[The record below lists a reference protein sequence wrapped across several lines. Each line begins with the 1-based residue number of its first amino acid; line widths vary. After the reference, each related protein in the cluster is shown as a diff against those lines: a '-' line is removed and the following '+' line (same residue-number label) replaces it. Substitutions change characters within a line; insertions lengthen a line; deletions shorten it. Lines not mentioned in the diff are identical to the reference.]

1 MIHRESPS
9 PDAATELAGRRGR
22 RVFLLVLDSLGV
34 GAMPDAPDFGDA
46 GAHTL
51 DHICEA
57 AGTPE
62 APRLQALGLGNI
74 EGVDAF
80 PAAAVPEGAFGKMSE
95 ASAGKD
101 TTTGHWEMAGV
112 PLDRAFPTF
121 PDGFDEDLLAA
132 IAERTGV
139 TGWLCNAPASGT
151 EVIEQ
156 HGPEHVATGK
166 LIVYTSADSVLQI
179 AAHEEAFGL
188 KRLLEVCEVARE
200 LTLERGLARVI
211 ARPFV
216 DAEEGSTNRFERT
229 YNRRDFSLTPPK
241 PTVLDQLKAAGVPV
255 VGVGKIEDIFAGHGL
270 TRAVHTKGNEDGMV
284 QTGSLVRDLD
294 HGLVFLNLVDFDML
308 FGHRRDPAGY
318 RGAIEAFDQALVEI
332 EGDRREDDIFILTA
346 DHGND
351 PTNGDHTDHTREFV
365 PLLVY
370 GDCVQGGVS
379 LGTRS
384 TFADIGATIAE
395 AFGVRH
401 DGAGSS
407 FLEEILSRA
416 NEA

>member
-1 MIHRESPS
+1 M
-9 PDAATELAGRRGR
+9 
-22 RVFLLVLDSLGV
+22 
-34 GAMPDAPDFGDA
+34 
-46 GAHTL
+46 
-51 DHICEA
+51 
-57 AGTPE
+57 
-62 APRLQALGLGNI
+62 
-74 EGVDAF
+74 
-80 PAAAVPEGAFGKMSE
+80 
-95 ASAGKD
+95 
-101 TTTGHWEMAGV
+101 
-112 PLDRAFPTF
+112 
-121 PDGFDEDLLAA
+121 
-132 IAERTGV
+132 
-139 TGWLCNAPASGT
+139 
-151 EVIEQ
+151 
-156 HGPEHVATGK
+156 
-166 LIVYTSADSVLQI
+166 
-179 AAHEEAFGL
+179 
-188 KRLLEVCEVARE
+188 
-200 LTLERGLARVI
+200 
-211 ARPFV
+211 

-370 GDCVQGGVS
+370 GDRVQGGVS
-379 LGTRS
+379 LGKRS